1 MVYIP
6 NYFLSPKVIPI
17 FGTKEGNTLI
27 SIMEYSTFSQIVLRL
42 KAHDEKIQKLYK
54 MGVDLIDFNDE
65 LQTIINLLI
74 KEVYGEEGAD
84 WFSWFC
90 YESDYGEKD
99 WSKHDSYKMVDGVM
113 TKINEAGEMRYGA
126 TDENG
131 NPICHSIQSTWE
143 YLEEN
148 YRSK

>member
-1 MVYIP
+1 
-6 NYFLSPKVIPI
+6 
-17 FGTKEGNTLI
+17 
-27 SIMEYSTFSQIVLRL
+27 MEYSTFSQIVLRL